1 MILYIYKAEPEY
13 RFYYD
18 TTDIDISKYD
28 FHKSI
33 ITNYISIEEIT
44 EAIENKELDFDFE
57 ESDLIEL
64 APGSEELNMLHDE
77 DSIGY
82 KTQSNFLVVYGL
94 GVKQIALESKELAFK
109 RLKSIFQKI
118 IKQKNNND
126 GHSIRKH
133 FICVLIECPFF
144 IHIEDI

>member
-82 KTQSNFLVVYGL
+82 KKQSNFLIVYGL

-109 RLKSIFQKI
+109 RLKSIF
-118 IKQKNNND
+118 
-126 GHSIRKH
+126 
-133 FICVLIECPFF
+133 
-144 IHIEDI
+144 